1 MFEVYFTRS
10 REQVVVGCGGRETN
24 QCKSLDASVTF
35 KQCRVMSV
43 SSLSTSLKVFKKY
56 PLLLSSGVKTDHT

>member
-10 REQVVVGCGGRETN
+10 REQVVVGYGGKETN

-35 KQCRVMSV
+35 KRCRVMSL
-43 SSLSTSLKVFKKY
+43 SSVSTSLKVFKK
-56 PLLLSSGVKTDHT
+56 